1 MLKKIFSGVQPSG
14 NLHLG
19 NFLGAIKN
27 FVSLQNQENTDC
39 VYCIVDLH
47 AITTKQD
54 PKALKE
60 NIRETLA
67 TFIASGIDPKKALYL
82 ISLAVSAHSEGA
94 WILSC
99 IARMGWLNRMTQFKE
114 KAGKDKEKASVGL
127 YSYPIL
133 MASDILLYDSTHVP
147 VGDDQKQHLE
157 LCRDIAQKFN
167 LDFNVPDF
175 LKVPEPIIQKY
186 FSRIMS
192 LKDGTK
198 KMSKSD
204 PSDLSR
210 VNLTDDKDVIKN
222 KIKKAKTDSLPI
234 SEKDIEKRFEAKN
247 LLEIYSSLSEK
258 KIEDTIN
265 QFDGRN
271 FSEFKEKLSDIMVE
285 KISPI
290 SLEINK
296 LLNDKKYLDKI
307 LIEGIEKAD
316 KIANKKILEMK
327 KLLDFKMFV
336 QTQTTPNPNSLKFIP
351 GKAVSNKGP
360 IEITDKKNINNEL
373 VKNILSING
382 VTGIFLGEDFLSV
395 NKKSEIEWQDLKHII
410 ISYINEFYSSGNELV
425 IDDKSEKNVSEF
437 KEIEKKIIKIL
448 ETKIRPAVARD
459 GGDIKFNKFENGIVE
474 VKLQGSC
481 SGCPSSVITLKNGVQ
496 NLLTHYIPEVKEVI
510 AI

>member
-67 TFIASGIDPKKALYL
+67 TFIASGIDPKKS
-82 ISLAVSAHSEGA
+82 IIFNQSAVSAHSEGA

-210 VNLTDDKDVIKN
+210 VNLTDDKDVIKTAN
-222 KIKKAKTDSLPI
+222 
-234 SEKDIEKRFEAKN
+234 EAK
-247 LLEIYSSLSEK
+247 IVMAF
-258 KIEDTIN
+258 T
-265 QFDGRN
+265 GTRH
-271 FSEFKEKLSDIMVE
+271 FK
-285 KISPI
+285 
-290 SLEINK
+290 
-296 LLNDKKYLDKI
+296 
-307 LIEGIEKAD
+307 
-316 KIANKKILEMK
+316 
-327 KLLDFKMFV
+327 
-336 QTQTTPNPNSLKFIP
+336 
-351 GKAVSNKGP
+351 
-360 IEITDKKNINNEL
+360 
-373 VKNILSING
+373 
-382 VTGIFLGEDFLSV
+382 
-395 NKKSEIEWQDLKHII
+395 H
-410 ISYINEFYSSGNELV
+410 
-425 IDDKSEKNVSEF
+425 
-437 KEIEKKIIKIL
+437 
-448 ETKIRPAVARD
+448 
-459 GGDIKFNKFENGIVE
+459 
-474 VKLQGSC
+474 
-481 SGCPSSVITLKNGVQ
+481 
-496 NLLTHYIPEVKEVI
+496 
-510 AI
+510 